1 MSTIEDIIKSI
12 PAFKESR
19 LNSLYSN
26 FQKNK
31 QLNPEGYEANIQ
43 AWKSLFTKIITSNKF
58 EPESVVS
65 IPTYNPSLKESLSL
79 HPYNEPK
86 NLSNILQEFVNDK
99 FLIPASLYTTA
110 KESYF
115 VTISGQFHISQ
126 YFSVNSWQQ
135 WRALKSYSIVKQGR
149 LVDDRFIYWDEL
161 VKLGQKIAKVI
172 ETKVKGDTYSSIL
185 FNHNLLFDEISK
197 HVAITSVDYDLLLK
211 HLSRDVKLLQTKVI
225 DGVTFIKISQ
235 EEISPEDQAVVQV
248 KQTINNL
255 ETRVKE
261 VESKLNSIDFKSVLK
276 LPKDAQKSSLRS
288 KMAMKA
294 NLVKLLDKNVN
305 LELEM
310 TTLLQKINDSN
321 FNSAYFSVLEA
332 SAKTLSKLNSQLK
345 IDDVD
350 RVKVDIDEE
359 ITKEEEIGDALAGEA
374 EDVDVD
380 EELNKMLDEEEKA
393 KEEAAKEENVKE
405 EKAKND
411 NAEEEAKQQ
420 NADKEKERELLSRL
434 ENLTVDDVIKQSP
447 QHDSPATIVPF
458 EQSH

>member
-1 MSTIEDIIKSI
+1 MSTIEDIIKLI

-65 IPTYNPSLKESLSL
+65 IPTYNPSLKELLSL

-115 VTISGQFHISQ
+115 VTISGQFNISQ

-135 WRALKSYSIVKQGR
+135 WRALESYSIVKQGR

-276 LPKDAQKSSLRS
+276 LPKDAQKSSLRL

-350 RVKVDIDEE
+350 RVKADIDEE
-359 ITKEEEIGDALAGEA
+359 IMKEEEIGDALAGEA
-374 EDVDVD
+374 GDVDVD

-393 KEEAAKEENVKE
+393 KEETAKEENVKE

-411 NAEEEAKQQ
+411 NVEEEAKQQ

>member
-1 MSTIEDIIKSI
+1 M
-12 PAFKESR
+12 
-19 LNSLYSN
+19 
-26 FQKNK
+26 
-31 QLNPEGYEANIQ
+31 
-43 AWKSLFTKIITSNKF
+43 
-58 EPESVVS
+58 
-65 IPTYNPSLKESLSL
+65 
-79 HPYNEPK
+79 
-86 NLSNILQEFVNDK
+86 
-99 FLIPASLYTTA
+99 
-110 KESYF
+110 
-115 VTISGQFHISQ
+115 
-126 YFSVNSWQQ
+126 
-135 WRALKSYSIVKQGR
+135 
-149 LVDDRFIYWDEL
+149 
-161 VKLGQKIAKVI
+161 
-172 ETKVKGDTYSSIL
+172 
-185 FNHNLLFDEISK
+185 
-197 HVAITSVDYDLLLK
+197 
-211 HLSRDVKLLQTKVI
+211 
-225 DGVTFIKISQ
+225 
-235 EEISPEDQAVVQV
+235 

-276 LPKDAQKSSLRS
+276 LPKDAQKSSLRL

-350 RVKVDIDEE
+350 RVKADIDEE
-359 ITKEEEIGDALAGEA
+359 IMKEEEIGDALAGEA